1 MTLISRVIIILLS
14 LSFGHSREEA
24 FSILFRLARTISMDD
39 LTNRQTEI
47 LKALI
52 KEYTESGDAIG
63 SEILEKKYKLGVS
76 PATIRNEMVQ
86 LAKKG
91 YLRKEYFSS
100 GRLPSA
106 KGFRFY
112 IKNLMKEKELTTT
125 DEVSYKNSIWDDR
138 EDLHKLLSH
147 AVKVLAERTGLLS
160 LAATS
165 GGDLYYAGVGNLLGI
180 QEFLNLDLSRSL
192 FERLDEMKYWTK
204 VLDRMNGL
212 PGEIYFMLGE
222 DDFSDPLLEPC
233 ASIFG
238 DFIGSNMQ
246 GLIGVVGPKR
256 MQYEVLTPQVKYFS
270 QLIEDIVKEHE
281 SK

>member
-1 MTLISRVIIILLS
+1 
-14 LSFGHSREEA
+14 
-24 FSILFRLARTISMDD
+24 MDD

-52 KEYTESGDAIG
+52 REYTETGEPIG

-76 PATIRNEMVQ
+76 PATVRNEMVQ

-91 YLRKEYFSS
+91 YLKKEYFSS

-125 DEVSYKNSIWDDR
+125 DEVSYKNSIWDER
-138 EDLHKLLSH
+138 EDVHKLLSH
-147 AVKVLAERTGLLS
+147 AVKVLAQRTGLLS
-160 LAATS
+160 LAATTS
-165 GGDLYYAGVGNLLGI
+165 GDLYYSGVGNLLNI
-180 QEFLNLDLSRSL
+180 AEFLNLELSRSL
-192 FERLDEMKYWTK
+192 FDRLDELKFWTK
-204 VLDRMNGL
+204 VHERMNLGQN
-212 PGEIYFMLGE
+212 EVYFMVGE

-238 DFIGSNMQ
+238 DFAGGQVQ
-246 GLIGVVGPKR
+246 GLIGILGPKR
-256 MQYEVLTPQVKYFS
+256 MQYEILAPQIKYFS
-270 QLIEDIVKEHE
+270 QLIENIMQENE

>member
-1 MTLISRVIIILLS
+1 
-14 LSFGHSREEA
+14 
-24 FSILFRLARTISMDD
+24 MDD

-76 PATIRNEMVQ
+76 PATIRNEMVE

-138 EDLHKLLSH
+138 ADLQKMLSH
-147 AVKVLAERTGLLS
+147 AVKVLAQRTGLLS
-160 LAATS
+160 LAVTNS
-165 GGDLYYAGVGNLLGI
+165 GDLYYSGVGNLLGI
-180 QEFLNLDLSRSL
+180 QEFLDLDLSRML
-192 FERLDEMKYWTK
+192 FDRLDELKYWTK
-204 VLDRMNGL
+204 VLDRMNAL

-222 DDFSDPLLEPC
+222 DDFSDPVLEPC

-238 DFIGSNMQ
+238 DFNGVQLQ

-256 MQYEVLTPQVKYFS
+256 MAYEVLAPQVKYFS
-270 QLIEDIVKEHE
+270 HLIEDIIKEQDP
-281 SK
+281 K

>member
-1 MTLISRVIIILLS
+1 
-14 LSFGHSREEA
+14 
-24 FSILFRLARTISMDD
+24 MDD

-52 KEYTESGDAIG
+52 REYTESGDAIG

-76 PATIRNEMVQ
+76 PATIRNEMVE

-91 YLRKEYFSS
+91 YLNKEYFSS

-112 IKNLMKEKELTTT
+112 IKNLMKEKEMTTT
-125 DEVSYKNSIWDDR
+125 DEVSYKNSVWDER

-160 LAATS
+160 IAVTNT
-165 GGDLYYAGVGNLLGI
+165 GDMYYAGVGNLLGI
-180 QEFLNLDLSRSL
+180 QEFLNLELSKLL
-192 FERLDEMKYWTK
+192 FERLDEMKYWVK
-204 VLDRMNGL
+204 ILDRFMATTDS
-212 PGEIYFMLGE
+212 IHFMLGE

-233 ASIFG
+233 ASIIG
-238 DFIGSNMQ
+238 DFEIGKVQ

-256 MQYEVLTPQVKYFS
+256 MQYEILTPQVKYFS
-270 QLIEDIVKEHE
+270 QLIEDIIKEGAV
-281 SK
+281 SA

>member
-1 MTLISRVIIILLS
+1 
-14 LSFGHSREEA
+14 
-24 FSILFRLARTISMDD
+24 MDD

-76 PATIRNEMVQ
+76 PATIRNEMVE

-125 DEVSYKNSIWDDR
+125 DKGSYKNNIWDEGSR
-138 EDLHKLLSH
+138 
-147 AVKVLAERTGLLS
+147 ANERITRR
-160 LAATS
+160 
-165 GGDLYYAGVGNLLGI
+165 NLLHVGG
-180 QEFLNLDLSRSL
+180 R
-192 FERLDEMKYWTK
+192 RL
-204 VLDRMNGL
+204 
-212 PGEIYFMLGE
+212 
-222 DDFSDPLLEPC
+222 
-233 ASIFG
+233 
-238 DFIGSNMQ
+238 
-246 GLIGVVGPKR
+246 
-256 MQYEVLTPQVKYFS
+256 
-270 QLIEDIVKEHE
+270 
-281 SK
+281 

>member
-1 MTLISRVIIILLS
+1 
-14 LSFGHSREEA
+14 
-24 FSILFRLARTISMDD
+24 MDD

-52 KEYTESGDAIG
+52 KEYTETGEPIG

-76 PATIRNEMVQ
+76 PATIRNEMVT

-91 YLRKEYFSS
+91 YLKKEYFSS

-125 DEVSYKNSIWDDR
+125 DEVSYKNSIWDER
-138 EDLHKLLSH
+138 ADLHKLLSH
-147 AVKVLAERTGLLS
+147 AVKVLAQRTGLLS
-160 LAATS
+160 LAATNS
-165 GGDLYYAGVGNLLGI
+165 GDLYYSGVGNLLGI
-180 QEFLNLDLSRSL
+180 QEFLNLELSRSL
-192 FERLDEMKYWTK
+192 FDHLDELKYWTK
-204 VLDRMNGL
+204 VLDRMSTGQD
-212 PGEIYFMLGE
+212 EVYFMLGE

-238 DFIGSNMQ
+238 DFTIEGLQ

-256 MQYEVLTPQVKYFS
+256 MQYEVLAPQVKYFS
-270 QLIEDIVKEHE
+270 HLIEDIIKEHE

>member
-1 MTLISRVIIILLS
+1 
-14 LSFGHSREEA
+14 
-24 FSILFRLARTISMDD
+24 MDD

-52 KEYTESGDAIG
+52 KEYTDTGDPIG

-76 PATIRNEMVQ
+76 PATIRNEMVV

-91 YLRKEYFSS
+91 YLKKEYFSS

-138 EDLHKLLSH
+138 ENHQKLLSH
-147 AVKVLAERTGLLS
+147 AVRVLADRTGLLS
-160 LAATS
+160 LAVTNE
-165 GGDLYYAGVGNLLGI
+165 GDHYYSGVGNLLGI
-180 QEFLNLDLSRSL
+180 QNFLNLDLSRSL
-192 FERLDEMKYWTK
+192 FERVDELKYWIK
-204 VLDRMNGL
+204 ILDRMNHVQ
-212 PGEIYFMLGE
+212 GEVFFMLGE
-222 DDFSDPLLEPC
+222 DDFSDPALEPC

-238 DFIGSNMQ
+238 DFTGPHIQ

-256 MQYEVLTPQVKYFS
+256 MQYEVLAPQVKYFS
-270 QLIEDIVKEHE
+270 QLIETIIKEHE
-281 SK
+281 QK

>member
-1 MTLISRVIIILLS
+1 
-14 LSFGHSREEA
+14 
-24 FSILFRLARTISMDD
+24 MDD

-52 KEYTESGDAIG
+52 KEYTETGEAIG

-100 GRLPSA
+100 GRMPSA

-112 IKNLMKEKELTTT
+112 IKNLMKEKEMTTT

-138 EDLHKLLSH
+138 ENFSKLLSH
-147 AVKVLAERTGLLS
+147 AVKVLADRTGLLS
-160 LAATS
+160 LAATNN
-165 GGDLYYAGVGNLLGI
+165 GDLYYSGVGNLLGI
-180 QEFLNLDLSRSL
+180 HEFLDLDLSRSL
-192 FERLDEMKYWTK
+192 FDRLDEMKYWIK
-204 VLDRMNGL
+204 VIDRMNVS
-212 PGEIYFMLGE
+212 EDDIYFMLGE
-222 DDFSDPLLEPC
+222 EDFSDPLLESC

-238 DFIGSNMQ
+238 DFNGNSMQ

-270 QLIEDIVKEHE
+270 HLIEDIIKDQEP
-281 SK
+281 K